1 MRVDSSI
8 AEPLGEDDPHQ
19 IGPFDIIGLLGTGGM
34 GEVYLGVGEEGYVAV
49 KRVQPRMVSRERF
62 EREVG
67 LLYRVPSGVAPSV
80 LATDSTGERPWFATE
95 YVPGLTLDE
104 AVRMHGPLS
113 ANVLWLLLAETAA
126 ALHAVHDAGIVH
138 RDLKP
143 ANLMMV
149 RDGVKLI
156 DFGIARAANQ
166 TGLSRNGTRY
176 GTHGFAPPE
185 LEAGDLN
192 VATSADVYSLGAILL
207 FAASGRVPGVVRDV
221 EPIRE
226 VDRDLAGIIESCLAV
241 QPDARPTAAELLQ
254 SARSFL
260 APGDDLPWP
269 MDVTKRIETRREFS
283 RTAVGKLETVPPPEY
298 APPEGSEAATR
309 AAAGQWTSKLIV
321 VGEGAVGKSS
331 LVKALAGLPHDPR
344 EETTHGLRVSNLAL
358 AHPEQLDITMS
369 LSVWD
374 FGGQEIYHAI
384 HQFFL
389 TGRSLFV
396 LVANGL
402 TSIEANRLQ
411 YWLEAITARAPD
423 APILLVATH
432 TANRPADMDY
442 DGLRARYPK
451 IAEYVNVDN
460 ATGQGIETLRGVVA
474 ARATDLPLM
483 GVPLPAT
490 WAESAIAL
498 ASAGPAPFCTA
509 SEMRQIMTG
518 AGVDDADE
526 QQALASVLCHRG
538 QLVHFPENPE
548 LSDTVVLR
556 PQWLSTQIARVLDH
570 PGPAA
575 RTGVLTENDLAGA
588 WADLARE
595 TRRFLLALMH
605 RFELTYPVDQSDDS
619 AISIVVNWLPK
630 SPPDYKGQWDAALAA
645 PGCRELRIRYRLAV
659 LPPGIPGWFLARSHR
674 FATPMRWRTG
684 ALLRHPDG
692 HLALLRADPV
702 NATIDL
708 EVRGPLPAL
717 FFAILDDGLNI
728 TLDRYPGL
736 GIARQIPCAGH
747 DSAPC
752 RKVFDYA
759 KLRNRQDNG
768 YHHTYCDEADED
780 VDLDT
785 LLLGITQTMRELS
798 DTTHPVS
805 GTNRVHR
812 DLEQPEYLKLT
823 TLLQKAQ
830 RAHCPSVFTLTPKR
844 QLIPGKTRYTLE
856 LYCEEPGS
864 WHPLPTD
871 ASRYE
876 ITELSPW
883 LRTIAPFVQRTLQVI
898 KTATP
903 VAGAIL
909 GIAAHELHGQ
919 LLRDVTLTQ
928 QLLKDNPGHLAALDD
943 PINPNPAQASG
954 DPRERAE
961 TDADFRVL
969 RKLLE
974 SLDPTT
980 TWGGLSHVL
989 TPEGHG
995 LYVCPEHLVA
1005 YR

>member
-1 MRVDSSI
+1 MRADSSI
-8 AEPLGEDDPHQ
+8 AEPLGEDDPHK
-19 IGPFDIIGLLGTGGM
+19 IGPFDIIGILGTGGM
-34 GEVYLGVGEEGYVAV
+34 GEVYLGVGEEGYAAV
-49 KRVQPRMVSRERF
+49 KRVRPRLVSRERF

-67 LLYRVPSGVAPSV
+67 ILYRVPTGVAPRV
-80 LATDSTGERPWFATE
+80 LAMDSTGERPWFATE

-104 AVRMHGPLS
+104 VVRMHGPLPAS
-113 ANVLWLLLAETAA
+113 VLWLLLAETAA
-126 ALHAVHDAGIVH
+126 ALHTVHGAGIVH

-149 RDGVKLI
+149 REGVSLI
-156 DFGIARAANQ
+156 DFGIARSANQ
-166 TGLSRNGTRY
+166 ASLSRIDMGYGTR
-176 GTHGFAPPE
+176 GFAPPE

-192 VATSADVYSLGAILL
+192 VESPADVYSLGALVL
-207 FAASGRVPGVVRDV
+207 FAASGRVPSVVPDV
-221 EPIRE
+221 EPMRE
-226 VDRDLAGIIESCLAV
+226 VDRDLAGIIESCLDV
-241 QPDARPTAAELLQ
+241 QPGARPTAAQLLE

-283 RTAVGKLETVPPPEY
+283 ITAVGKLETVPPPEY
-298 APPEGSEAATR
+298 ALTEGAGSATR
-309 AAAGQWTSKLIV
+309 AAAGQWTSKLII

-331 LVKALAGLPHDPR
+331 LVKALAGLPHDPG
-344 EETTHGLRVSNLAL
+344 EETTHGLRVSDLAL
-358 AHPEQLDITMS
+358 AHPELPDITMS

-389 TGRSLFV
+389 TDQSLFV

-402 TSIEANRLQ
+402 TNIEANRLQ

-442 DGLRARYPK
+442 DGLRVRFPR
-451 IAEYVNVDN
+451 IAGHVSVDN
-460 ATGQGIETLRGVVA
+460 ATGQGIETLRGVIA
-474 ARATDLPLM
+474 ARATELPLM

-490 WAESAIAL
+490 WSESAIAL
-498 ASAGPAPFCTA
+498 ASPDRAPFCTA
-509 SEMRQIMTG
+509 SEMLQIMTR
-518 AGVDDADE
+518 AGVNDADE

-538 QLVHFPENPE
+538 QLVYFPENPE
-548 LSDTVVLR
+548 LADTVVLR
-556 PQWLSTQIARVLDH
+556 PQWLSTHIAGVLDH

-575 RTGVLTENDLAGA
+575 RTGVLTEKDLTGA

-619 AISIVVNWLPK
+619 AIAIVVNWLPK
-630 SPPDYKGQWDAALAA
+630 SPPEYAGQWDAALAT
-645 PGCRELRIRYRLAV
+645 PGCRELRIRYRLPV

-702 NATIDL
+702 SATIDL

-717 FFAILDDGLNI
+717 FLAILDDGLNL

-736 GIARQIPCAGH
+736 GITRQIPCAGH

-759 KLRNRQDNG
+759 KLRSRQDSG
-768 YHHTYCDEADED
+768 HHHAYCDEADED

-798 DTTHPVS
+798 ATIPIAN
-805 GTNRVHR
+805 TNRAHR
-812 DLEQPEYLKLT
+812 DLEQPEFLKLT
-823 TLLQKAQ
+823 TLMQEAQ

-844 QLIPGKTRYTLE
+844 QLIPGKTRYTLR

-864 WHPLPTD
+864 WHPVTTS
-871 ASRYE
+871 AGRYE

-903 VAGAIL
+903 VAGAVL

-928 QLLKDNPGHLAALDD
+928 QLLKNNPGHLAALDD
-943 PINPNPAQASG
+943 PINPNPAQAND

-980 TWGGLSHVL
+980 TWGGLSYVL

-995 LYVCPEHLVA
+995 LYVCPEHLAA